1 MMLRAFCN
9 SAEYFYTKKTEET
22 QTVFKSSKYEHVSS
36 QFFSAG
42 KSLNTQTKE
51 VRSSYEATESSMF
64 SDGQE
69 HFITLYFIAPKD
81 FLYRVSFKEQ
91 AVNVISSLIKDI
103 CDNDKEQGD
112 GQIMR
117 LSRRN
122 SSDYISIIEAYKK
135 TLCTLGIAPGSF
147 NDVYL
152 YIRSA
157 KVLDPNVFKISFVTN
172 IPNKTDMFSI
182 PRD

>member
-9 SAEYFYTKKTEET
+9 SAEYFYTNKSEET

-51 VRSSYEATESSMF
+51 FRSSYEATESSMF
-64 SDGQE
+64 TDGQE

-81 FLYRVSFKEQ
+81 FLYRISFKEQ

-112 GQIMR
+112 GQIQR
-117 LSRRN
+117 PSRRN
-122 SSDYISIIEAYKK
+122 SSDYVSIIEAYKK

-147 NDVYL
+147 NDIYL
-152 YIRSA
+152 YINSA
-157 KVLDPNVFKISFVTN
+157 KVLDPNVFSITFVTK
-172 IPNKTDMFSI
+172 IPNKTNMFSI